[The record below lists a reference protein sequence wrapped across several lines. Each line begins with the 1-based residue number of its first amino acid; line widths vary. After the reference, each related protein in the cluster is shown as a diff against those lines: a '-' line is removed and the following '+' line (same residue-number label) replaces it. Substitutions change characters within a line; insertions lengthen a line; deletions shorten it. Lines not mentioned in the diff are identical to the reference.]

1 MRPKGSVRTLP
12 PFLLCA
18 PVCVLMA
25 VPFVA
30 LITNTSWAAFHL
42 AYGDWDAVGVSAGLG
57 LIAMAVIFVLGV
69 PLALWLART
78 SSRMRP
84 LVDTL
89 VLAAIMTP
97 PLAMGILLI
106 SAYGPYG
113 TVGEMLDQIGVSLNN
128 NAAAFI
134 VAQIYGGIG
143 YFVLAARSAF
153 EAVPVSDEEAARTLG
168 AGRVQTF
175 LLVTFP
181 LAFRGIA
188 AGLILAWVRIM
199 GEFGIVV
206 VFSYFPHGVP
216 VALYTNLQNEGV
228 DAVYALLWL
237 MLAVTLPIPLIMLA
251 ALGQTGSWPLTIRLR
266 PETDIR

>member
-1 MRPKGSVRTLP
+1 MRMIGPQRTLP
-12 PFLLCA
+12 LFLLCA
-18 PVCVLMA
+18 PVILILA

-30 LITNTSWAAFHL
+30 LLINTSWSSFHL
-42 AYGDWDAVGVSAGLG
+42 AYGDRDAVWVSIGLG
-57 LIAMAVIFVLGV
+57 LIAMALILVLGL

-78 SSRMRP
+78 SSQLRP
-84 LVDTL
+84 IADAL
-89 VLAAIMTP
+89 VLAGIMTP

-113 TVGEMLDQIGVSLNN
+113 TVGEMLERIGVSLNN

-153 EAVPVSDEEAARTLG
+153 ETVPVSDEEAAKTLG
-168 AGRVQTF
+168 ADRLQTF
-175 LLVTFP
+175 ALVTFP

-206 VFSYFPHGVP
+206 VFAYFPHGVP
-216 VALYTNLQNEGV
+216 VALFTNLQNDGV

-237 MLAVTLPIPLIMLA
+237 MLAVTLPVPLILLA
-251 ALGQTGSWPLTIRLR
+251 ALGQTGSRLLTIRLR
-266 PETDIR
+266 